1 MLWDSLRYSFRS
13 LRRNPGFAIAA
24 ILALGVGIGSNAA
37 MFSVVDGILL
47 KPLPFA
53 EPERIVQVREKL
65 LKRSGDAIPLAAG
78 NFYEYRDQAKTADL
92 VAYRNSAFSL
102 ISPTSDPERYVGV
115 QVTENWFRLFGV
127 KLDRGREFSDDDFRP
142 GQDHAVI
149 LSYGLWKD
157 RFAGD
162 EKIIGRE
169 INLNGRSRTVVG
181 VAGADFEYPAKTK
194 IWAPLVL
201 EGFDKTRRD
210 LHSLVGLGR
219 LKPGVGIDRARTEFD
234 ALLGSMAAQ
243 FPDFNRDIQSHV
255 TPLMQD
261 ITGPIRPALMALLGA
276 VGFVL
281 AIACANVANLLLAR
295 GATRRQEMAVRVSLG
310 ANRWNLVSQMLVE
323 SFVLASC
330 GGALGIGLAYVGLQA
345 FQRFAPKTLPRVD
358 QVSLDGRVLLF
369 ALAAVLVTAV
379 LFGVLPA
386 LRLSQVD
393 PHGSLKDRAKGS
405 AGTGFRNALVVAQVA
420 AALVLM
426 TGAGLLI
433 RSLYEL
439 ASVDLGFKPNHVITM
454 RVTPL
459 PSKYASS
466 VEKQI
471 QLGRDVVTRLR
482 QTPGIEAA
490 GLSTDLPLQGNA
502 RFIMRVEGAPM
513 PTVAT
518 APLADFFTVTPGY
531 FESMG
536 IALKR
541 GRVFTDSD
549 KVGAP
554 LAVVVNEQFV
564 KTHFPNVDPIGK
576 RMEVGFSQPPNWRVI
591 VGVVSNVRNLGV
603 DKPSASQVYGAYYQ
617 GPGLLPGAP
626 SFSVIGRAKG
636 DAAEMAQIVRREIL
650 QVDNSQPVWNIQTME
665 ETVNLSLGRERFT
678 LMLMTIFAGV
688 AFLLALI
695 GLVGVMTYTVSQ
707 RTREIGI
714 RMAVG
719 ARPLDVLLMIEKQ
732 GLALVATGIVL
743 GTIVSLALAQSLSA
757 LLFATSA
764 TDPAVFAGVAVVFL
778 LTGLLS
784 GWLPA
789 RRAAAI
795 DPAITLRAD

>member
-1 MLWDSLRYSFRS
+1 
-13 LRRNPGFAIAA
+13 
-24 ILALGVGIGSNAA
+24 
-37 MFSVVDGILL
+37 
-47 KPLPFA
+47 
-53 EPERIVQVREKL
+53 
-65 LKRSGDAIPLAAG
+65 
-78 NFYEYRDQAKTADL
+78 
-92 VAYRNSAFSL
+92 
-102 ISPTSDPERYVGV
+102 
-115 QVTENWFRLFGV
+115 
-127 KLDRGREFSDDDFRP
+127 
-142 GQDHAVI
+142 
-149 LSYGLWKD
+149 
-157 RFAGD
+157 
-162 EKIIGRE
+162 
-169 INLNGRSRTVVG
+169 
-181 VAGADFEYPAKTK
+181 
-194 IWAPLVL
+194 
-201 EGFDKTRRD
+201 
-210 LHSLVGLGR
+210 
-219 LKPGVGIDRARTEFD
+219 
-234 ALLGSMAAQ
+234 
-243 FPDFNRDIQSHV
+243 
-255 TPLMQD
+255 
-261 ITGPIRPALMALLGA
+261 
-276 VGFVL
+276 
-281 AIACANVANLLLAR
+281 
-295 GATRRQEMAVRVSLG
+295 
-310 ANRWNLVSQMLVE
+310 
-323 SFVLASC
+323 
-330 GGALGIGLAYVGLQA
+330 
-345 FQRFAPKTLPRVD
+345 
-358 QVSLDGRVLLF
+358 
-369 ALAAVLVTAV
+369 
-379 LFGVLPA
+379 
-386 LRLSQVD
+386 
-393 PHGSLKDRAKGS
+393 
-405 AGTGFRNALVVAQVA
+405 
-420 AALVLM
+420 M

-459 PSKYASS
+459 PSKYGSS

-471 QLGRDVVTRLR
+471 QFGRDVVTRLQ

-502 RFIMRVEGAPM
+502 RYIMRVEGAPM

-531 FESMG
+531 FDTMG

-541 GRVFTDSD
+541 GRVLTDSD
-549 KVGAP
+549 KLDAP

-564 KTHFPNVDPIGK
+564 KTHFPNEDPIGK

-591 VGVVSNVRNLGV
+591 VGVVSDVKNLGV
-603 DKPSASQVYGAYYQ
+603 DKPSRSQVYGAYYQ

-636 DAAEMAQIVRREIL
+636 DAAEMAQVMRREIL
-650 QVDNSQPVWNIQTME
+650 QVDNAQPVWNIQTME

-678 LMLMTIFAGV
+678 LMLMAIFAGV

-732 GLALVATGIVL
+732 GLVLVAIGIVL
-743 GTIVSLALAQSLSA
+743 GTLVSLALAQSLST
-757 LLFATSA
+757 LLYATSA
-764 TDPAVFAGVAVVFL
+764 TDPVVFAGVAIVFL